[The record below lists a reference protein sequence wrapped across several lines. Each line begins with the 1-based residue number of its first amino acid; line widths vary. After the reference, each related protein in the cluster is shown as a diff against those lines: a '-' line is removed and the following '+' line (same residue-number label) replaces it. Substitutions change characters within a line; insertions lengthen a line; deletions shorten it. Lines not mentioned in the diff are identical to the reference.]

1 MFYSGAK
8 EAFSAEGWRYGECPR
23 CSVAGAW
30 SSVGGFGLLAIGRR
44 RVGNISTVGDR
55 GWLYWDNVHGLL
67 PLGANIVIFEC
78 IVHKAINPVCNT
90 CITNAGLLPVV
101 EKRKGSFFSVRK
113 WRTEKGNGKF
123 LAEWFHISP
132 WEVPNFRNFL
142 VNILAQR
149 GSGFWSNILDLD

>member
-1 MFYSGAK
+1 MPSLFGCWCL
-8 EAFSAEGWRYGECPR
+8 EQCW
-23 CSVAGAW
+23 
-30 SSVGGFGLLAIGRR
+30 GFGLLAIGRR

-101 EKRKGSFFSVRK
+101 EKRKGSFFSVWK

-142 VNILAQR
+142 VNILTQR

>member
-1 MFYSGAK
+1 MPVSCLGGRSDGAVF
-8 EAFSAEGWRYGECPR
+8 AIFQQFW
-23 CSVAGAW
+23 
-30 SSVGGFGLLAIGRR
+30 GGYIRTMY
-44 RVGNISTVGDR
+44 I
-55 GWLYWDNVHGLL
+55 VHGLL

-132 WEVPNFRNFL
+132 WEVPNFRTSSEVGVERAL
-142 VNILAQR
+142 GVW
-149 GSGFWSNILDLD
+149 WSRWTRRAWKRA

>member
-1 MFYSGAK
+1 M
-8 EAFSAEGWRYGECPR
+8 
-23 CSVAGAW
+23 
-30 SSVGGFGLLAIGRR
+30 LAIIQQLEIG
-44 RVGNISTVGDR
+44 GCYIGTM
-55 GWLYWDNVHGLL
+55 YIVHGLL

-132 WEVPNFRNFL
+132 WEVPNFRTSSEVGVERAL
-142 VNILAQR
+142 GVWWTRWTRRAWKR
-149 GSGFWSNILDLD
+149 A